1 MTRQS
6 ERMMT
11 NNRLKSKRML
21 PKNYRSPP
29 KKRQLL
35 NLSRMQLSLMTGKTR
50 LTTLPSTLL
59 KTKMT
64 FSTRLRG
71 TTAMRR
77 RSSRRAPTLPKAQ
90 QTRNHIIR
98 QPHLL
103 PKSSKSL
110 LPSIWLMIKPRSK
123 GGRGK
128 ENYSQKEKSRPL

>member
-1 MTRQS
+1 MR
-6 ERMMT
+6 T

-35 NLSRMQLSLMTGKTR
+35 NLSRMQLNLRTGKTR
-50 LTTLPSTLL
+50 LTTLPSTSL

-64 FSTRLRG
+64 FNTRLRG

-77 RSSRRAPTLPKAQ
+77 RLSRRALTLLKAQ
-90 QTRNHIIR
+90 QTRNHIIP
-98 QPHLL
+98 QPQLR
-103 PKSSKSL
+103 PKSSRSL

-123 GGRGK
+123 GGRDK
-128 ENYSQKEKSRPL
+128 ENYLQKEKSRPL